1 MKRMVLSFGSSVCIY
16 FTCSLAKHHCHPLK
30 PSPFFL
36 FFTECEQLF
45 FKLEL
50 DSVVHRQVSNDAS
63 DVLWYPTW
71 SPAAVPESLLSC
83 VTSDILYR
91 YFGYLWASQIVL
103 VAGLQGTAMPL
114 PLNYDFQRPSLQ
126 TVYNDITLAR
136 KMI

>member
-1 MKRMVLSFGSSVCIY
+1 M
-16 FTCSLAKHHCHPLK
+16 
-30 PSPFFL
+30 
-36 FFTECEQLF
+36 F
-45 FKLEL
+45 FKLEH

-71 SPAAVPESLLSC
+71 PPAAVPKSLLIC
-83 VTSDILYR
+83 VTSDIFYR

-114 PLNYDFQRPSLQ
+114 PLNYHCGGLSLQ